1 MKAIRLVADTEE
13 ELKAERERY
22 LDHYPPQGYST
33 HIREPKQQ
41 DDGTWLCTGYRWESC
56 D

>member
-1 MKAIRLVADTEE
+1 MIPIRLIADTEE
-13 ELKAERERY
+13 ELKEESERY
-22 LDHYPPQGYST
+22 LDRWPTQGYST
-33 HIREPKQQ
+33 HIRDPKQQ

>member
-1 MKAIRLVADTEE
+1 MKSIRLVGDTEV
-13 ELKAERERY
+13 ELILMRERY
-22 LDHYPPQGYST
+22 LDHYPKEGYST

>member
-22 LDHYPPQGYST
+22 LDHYPTQGYST
-33 HIREPKQQ
+33 FIRDPEQQ
-41 DDGTWLCTGYRWESC
+41 DDGTWLCEGYRWESC